1 MKATLGSWLSPITS
15 DLIVADTIGISSSSW
30 HQGALYW
37 IESRPQEA
45 GRNVLVK
52 RNEDGSEKDINPA
65 PYNIRTRVHEYGGGA
80 WLLHQGALY
89 FSNFADQQLYVQS
102 LNEDTPS
109 QLTDAA
115 GLRFADGCVDAK
127 RNRII
132 CVVEDHRAEGEPET
146 ISAPS
151 IFNLERSQF

>member
-52 RNEDGSEKDINPA
+52 RNEDG
-65 PYNIRTRVHEYGGGA
+65 T
-80 WLLHQGALY
+80 
-89 FSNFADQQLYVQS
+89 
-102 LNEDTPS
+102 
-109 QLTDAA
+109 
-115 GLRFADGCVDAK
+115 
-127 RNRII
+127 
-132 CVVEDHRAEGEPET
+132 
-146 ISAPS
+146 
-151 IFNLERSQF
+151 